1 MHSRKSFTCGKLVLS
16 TALSF
21 GLMFSQAPVALAEP
35 SATSATSIEQITAQ
49 MNELYMEAEQSQYDL
64 ISANNHVAKIADLI
78 AMLDVQIEKCS
89 NELEAAKKNLSK
101 FVSDEYKQGGVSLL
115 DIIVNSTSFED
126 LLSQVI
132 YANKIAEH
140 KQTAI
145 KRVDDLYAQYILK
158 KGELE
163 QALADQERY
172 IAEQQES
179 TVVAQEAN
187 KAAVAFIEQLPQEVV
202 EQLASASAEQREEA
216 MQATINILS
225 KMDEE
230 QLESIGLSSDVDFSS
245 PETFTSTASAAAA
258 AAGADSSDMLARVYS
273 LLGSGYQ
280 YSGYNY
286 TGDTST
292 SSFTCSGV
300 VDYGLG
306 RDSRSSSPE
315 TLYEEV
321 GSGNMTTD
329 VGSLQPGDL
338 VFYSYGDRAV
348 GHVAVYIGDGQVI
361 DSIPNGGVQVRDV
374 DYMEVVGGGSL
385 G

>member
-1 MHSRKSFTCGKLVLS
+1 MHSRKSFTCGKAVVS
-16 TALSF
+16 AALSF
-21 GLMFSQAPVALAEP
+21 GLLFSQAPAAYAKA
-35 SATSATSIEQITAQ
+35 SAASATSIEQITAQ
-49 MNELYMEAEQSQYDL
+49 MNELYMEAEQTQYDL
-64 ISANNHVAKIADLI
+64 ISANNHVEKIADLI
-78 AMLDVQIEKCS
+78 ASIDVQIEKCS
-89 NELEAAKKNLSK
+89 AELEVAKKNLAK
-101 FVSDEYKQGGVSLL
+101 FVAEEYKQGGVSLL
-115 DIIVNSTSFED
+115 DIIFNSTSFEEF
-126 LLSQVI
+126 LSQVT

-140 KQTAI
+140 TQAAI
-145 KRVDDLYAQYILK
+145 KRVDDLYAQLTLK
-158 KGELE
+158 KSELE
-163 QALADQERY
+163 QALADQQRY
-172 IAEQQES
+172 ITEQQES
-179 TVVAQEAN
+179 TVAAEVANEA
-187 KAAVAFIEQLPQEVV
+187 AIAFIEQLPQDVV

-225 KMDEE
+225 NMDEE
-230 QLESIGLSSDVDFSS
+230 QLESIGLSSDIDFSS
-245 PETFTSTASAAAA
+245 TESFTETVAATT
-258 AAGADSSDMLARVYS
+258 GGDSSDMLSRVYS

-321 GSGNMTTD
+321 GTNITTD
-329 VGSLQPGDL
+329 VSSLQPGDL
-338 VFYSYGDRAV
+338 VFYSYGDREV

-385 G
+385 S